1 MEQQDAHRVQRPV
14 SSGQTL
20 TWPPLPPAAAAAVAA
35 AEQLKR
41 QRQPLQAAAAYR
53 QALGHCP
60 GDMRLHA
67 NLGDC
72 LWLANR
78 PWEALAPLLE
88 AIRLAPGQAL
98 PHRTLAHVL
107 RDLNR
112 FERAEAYYLKAWQ
125 LAAEPT
131 TAWGLSQTL
140 IGLER
145 YAEAYRWSESR
156 FAMAEA
162 SCYRPLPHWPGPE
175 AAGSGP
181 GAAGSGPGAPAPLHI
196 WSEQGFGD
204 TLQYLRWLQPLCRQ
218 PGQRLLE
225 VEPPLVSLL
234 QEGLSWLEHPPQ
246 VQAKQDPPTPVPG
259 ASVSLL
265 SLPHLLGG
273 APLAPPQ
280 RAAAYLRLGS
290 TPGGGGPDR
299 AQGRPPRVGLTWA
312 AGRKADDGFTW
323 REFLKRSLPTEQ
335 LLALASGLGAR
346 GAELHNLQF
355 GADTELPDRPWASR
369 LEPGSDFLAQAR
381 QMANLDL
388 VISVDTATAH
398 LAGAMGLPC
407 WLLLPFSADPRWL
420 RQRPDSVWYPTM
432 KLFRQPSGGAWSQV
446 VDAVLISFERQA
458 AQLNWLDP

>member
-1 MEQQDAHRVQRPV
+1 MEQLDAHQ
-14 SSGQTL
+14 GQAPPLHGRKL
-20 TWPPLPPAAAAAVAA
+20 TWPPLPPAAVAAVAA
-35 AEQLKR
+35 AEGLKL
-41 QRQPLQAAAAYR
+41 QRRPLEAAAAYR

-60 GDMRLHA
+60 GDMRLHN

-72 LWLANR
+72 LWLADR
-78 PWEALAPLLE
+78 PWEALGPLLE
-88 AIRLAPGQAL
+88 ATRLAPGEAL

-112 FERAEAYYLKAWQ
+112 FEKAESYYLKAWQ
-125 LAAEPT
+125 LNPEPT

-145 YAEAYRWSESR
+145 YAESYQWSEQR
-156 FAMAEA
+156 FSMAEA
-162 SCYRPLPHWPGPE
+162 DCYRPQPHWQGPGPDWQ
-175 AAGSGP
+175 
-181 GAAGSGPGAPAPLHI
+181 GAQANAHLHI

-204 TLQYLRWLQPLCRQ
+204 TFQYLRWLPPLCHR
-218 PGQRLLE
+218 PGLRTLE

-234 QEGLSWLEHPPQ
+234 QEGLSWLEHPPL
-246 VQAKQDPPTPVPG
+246 VQAKQDSPTPVPG

-273 APLAPPQ
+273 APLPSQ
-280 RAAAYLRLGS
+280 RASAAYLRIRS
-290 TPGGGGPDR
+290 NPAGGPDQR
-299 AQGRPPRVGLTWA
+299 QSGPPRVGLTWA
-312 AGRKADDGFTW
+312 AGRKSDDCFTW
-323 REFLKRSLPTEQ
+323 REFVKRSLPAES
-335 LLALASGLGAR
+335 LLALTSGLRAG

-355 GADTELPDRPWASR
+355 GADAELLDLPWASR
-369 LEPGSDFLAQAR
+369 LQPGSDFLAQAR

-420 RQRPDSVWYPTM
+420 RQRHDSVWYPTM
-432 KLFRQPSGGAWSQV
+432 KLFRQPSGGDWARV
-446 VDAVLISFERQA
+446 VDAVLISYRHQA
-458 AQLNWLDP
+458 SQLNWLDP